1 MKRLIGITS
10 AIAKCMPLGL
20 IAISTL
26 NLAVTLPVFA
36 SNSEFERPNPRNVR
50 INKKPIKNEVPTTKI
65 DRSQI
70 EVLKKE
76 PIKFRAFEMKDP
88 KTGKAISPDKILELP
103 NGKKV
108 TAKEYYAE
116 LNQLEREFN
125 QIGYSLREP
134 GEKTTIQRSK
144 IDKEQ
149 LQEQQESLKA
159 TPKEID
165 PEIQKK
171 LEPSE
176 VLKTIKENPREIKQ
190 IDSEKTISDGPDEIQ
205 RRLKSAKINSKLIPN
220 LGQTKLAQVS
230 SNTGTYTRNWNK
242 EVGNRNTFAAYLRG
256 ELKLEGT
263 NTYTRASAE
272 GKAGSYVFNNNV
284 ELARATANLY
294 APVSGNGNVNAN
306 LYLVGQNVYNFQRQF
321 STNFYR
327 GDSFSRSLDIEAAN
341 VQFWVGPIRMSAKLG
356 VEGKASFRY
365 TLAASGGS
373 RYAYAQLNP
382 FVYTRAYGQ
391 ADVDIIVGGGGLG
404 VRLLLLKDNLDARA
418 FARVG
423 FASGNRAYL
432 QTYYSIYNDME
443 ALRGNVYA
451 YAYTY
456 VPRFGIPP
464 WRRRD
469 WNWNIFNWKG
479 FRQRGYLLRGNNR
492 IYF

>member
-36 SNSEFERPNPRNVR
+36 SNSEFERPNPKNVR
-50 INKKPIKNEVPTTKI
+50 INKEPIKNEVPATKI
-65 DRSQI
+65 DPSQI

-88 KTGKAISPDKILELP
+88 KTGKPISPNQILELP

-108 TAKEYYAE
+108 AAKEYYAE

-171 LEPSE
+171 LEPSQ

-205 RRLKSAKINSKLIPN
+205 PRLKSAKINSKLIPN
-220 LGQTKLAQVS
+220 LGQTKLAQAS
-230 SNTGTYTRNWNK
+230 SSPAVYTRNWNG
-242 EVGNRNTFAAYLRG
+242 EVGNRNTFAAYLNA
-256 ELKLEGT
+256 KLELTGA
-263 NTYTRASAE
+263 NTYTRAYAE
-272 GKAGSYVFNNNV
+272 GKAGGYVFNNNV

-306 LYLVGQNVYNFQRQF
+306 LYVVGRNVYNFNRRF
-321 STNFYR
+321 STNFSR

-341 VQFWVGPIRMSAKLG
+341 FRFWVGPIPMRARFGVRGSAG
-356 VEGKASFRY
+356 FRY
-365 TLAASGGS
+365 NVAAYGGS
-373 RYAYAQLNP
+373 RYAYARLNP
-382 FVYTRAYGQ
+382 FVDTSAYGQ
-391 ADVDIIVGGGGLG
+391 GGADIVVGGAGLG
-404 VRLLLLKDNLDARA
+404 VNLLLLKDDLDARA
-418 FARVG
+418 SARVG

-432 QTYYSIYNDME
+432 QTYYSMYNQVE
-443 ALRGNVYA
+443 ALSGNVYA
-451 YAYTY
+451 YAYVW
-456 VPRFGIPP
+456 VPF
-464 WRRRD
+464 WRRRQ
-469 WNWNIFNWKG
+469 WNWNIFSWTGVNH
-479 FRQRGYLLRGNNR
+479 RGYLLNGSHR